1 MSKCKTFLVSILI
14 LKLSYVLAAVTKRYE
29 CKLEDVVKKRGN
41 KTLKCVI
48 THATVAKQSPNNG

>member
-29 CKLEDVVKKRGN
+29 CKLEDVVKKTGEQDS
-41 KTLKCVI
+41 KICH
-48 THATVAKQSPNNG
+48 HA